1 MASAIPLVLS
11 ALVLA
16 TSPTDE
22 MEDGAILQA
31 QAFLTAANILGAA
44 TACDQIARNELSATA
59 RQLAALAEAQADNRE
74 ELAMIDRLLMASA
87 VAGNKALQD
96 GKTDCKTVEASFNR
110 LERIVLQTPIAL
122 KRD

>member
-16 TSPTDE
+16 ASPTDE